1 MKVDSKMS
9 KDLQSDIKENGLCFH
24 AKEICFS
31 KIKNLFWNLFRNDK
45 IYLKNKIYYLYI
57 LTVILIYFV
66 IFKIVPI
73 SNKTDSYNNTKTF
86 VQYLLGVKNSAK
98 SHWIFITTF

>member
-1 MKVDSKMS
+1 MGYAFMLKKYVFQKLKICFKICLEMS
-9 KDLQSDIKENGLCFH
+9 KYIL
-24 AKEICFS
+24 
-31 KIKNLFWNLFRNDK
+31 KI
-45 IYLKNKIYYLYI
+45 KIYYLYI

-73 SNKTDSYNNTKTF
+73 SNKMDSYNYNNTKTF

-98 SHWIFITTF
+98 SH